1 MNSYGRHAK
10 GKGKHR
16 ADTPPLLSR
25 ILILLLVLIGLATF
39 LPVIAGLG
47 LALGIFFGWMGR
59 AITRT

>member
-1 MNSYGRHAK
+1 MAGRHAK
-10 GKGKHR
+10 GKGRHAAAR
-16 ADTPPLLSR
+16 PPLISR
-25 ILILLLVLIGLATF
+25 MLILLLVLIGLATF